1 MVVIV
6 GSKIDNGSRRI
17 TKARIMFNRYIL
29 SDSGHWF
36 RRNGKISR
44 CIVWT
49 FLSDRCVKG

>member
-6 GSKIDNGSRRI
+6 GSKIDNSNRRI

-29 SDSGHWF
+29 SVSRHWF

-44 CIVWT
+44 CV
-49 FLSDRCVKG
+49 V